1 MRLVNIVLLYLV
13 ALVQL
18 QAYKSF
24 RIIYASLR
32 TLPLP
37 PPTHHTFKLFA

>member
-24 RIIYASLR
+24 RIIYALLR
-32 TLPLP
+32 TPLP